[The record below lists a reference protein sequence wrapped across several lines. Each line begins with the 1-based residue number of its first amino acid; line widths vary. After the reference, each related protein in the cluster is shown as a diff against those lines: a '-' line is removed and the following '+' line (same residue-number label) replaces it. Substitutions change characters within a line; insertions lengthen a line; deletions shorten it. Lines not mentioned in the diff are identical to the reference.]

1 MAFGSI
7 WKFGADNSEYKQAV
21 REMPSEMD
29 KAAAKIEQ
37 RSKQMAG
44 KMSSVMGE
52 LGNIIAGGALAAG
65 MNQLL
70 QKFDDI
76 SDMAKRFG
84 TSAESIQKVAGAAE
98 VVGTNIDSVARA
110 MDKVGVQ
117 ANKAAREGGSLA
129 EAFARVNLDPAA
141 VAAAGL
147 EERVRMIAQ
156 AQQNANG
163 DAQKMAELY
172 EVIGIKAAGINFAE
186 LASEMERVSF
196 ASEST
201 VDALA
206 EAADHLTR
214 AKTAAAAFGA
224 ELMKAIITD
233 PAERIGNLIGSG
245 GKSFAT
251 NAEANRQMMEE
262 AAKAKLAREGKLL
275 ASDSSTSIGG
285 RILNNIG
292 DAVFPGGNL
301 GRRLFLGERG
311 ATLGNVSAGPNDIAN
326 AKMVADEV
334 ARMKAELAAAEAS
347 AKGLEQNL
355 EGSAEAT
362 QTAAEKAERL
372 KEIKNE
378 IKELEYEIR
387 KAQLEGNTELQKQL
401 EEAKM
406 FLEELVNNE
415 GNYGEAVNSVNREL
429 ELRTKE
435 LNAQVQKQRE
445 VIEQELKFQETMA
458 TGNEEQKAHAKWM
471 REYNKQLKDGA
482 DYNQAIR
489 SANLQT
495 YEDQLKSEE
504 QMSRGGGA
512 DSFSSS
518 AARGAR
524 EPSFFERVAQ
534 MQGDARASR
543 YFERAGNLSERGLFS
558 SAVKAEMRGELFRQ
572 TAMDD
577 ARVKDFIRSNYE
589 FAGRKAQNL
598 GEAFDDFKRMGGGLG
613 IADRLAKNMEVY
625 GLKYDRTKGQE
636 ANFKELLKAQ
646 SLTPEGRAKAE
657 QMAKDEAAGGSG
669 SKSSMG
675 GPATEKT
682 LQQILNKIKERPIL
696 VA

>member
-224 ELMKAIITD
+224 ELMKALITD

-251 NAEANRQMMEE
+251 NAEANQQMMEE

-275 ASDSSTSIGG
+275 ASDSTLQTQPQYLGG
-285 RILNNIG
+285 S
-292 DAVFPGGNL
+292 AVNML
-301 GRRLFLGERG
+301 G
-311 ATLGNVSAGPNDIAN
+311 ASPVKIVPGPNDIAN

-362 QTAAEKAERL
+362 QTAADKAERL

-512 DSFSSS
+512 DSFLPS
-518 AARGAR
+518 AAGAAR

-558 SAVKAEMRGELFRQ
+558 SAVKAEMRGESLRQ

-598 GEAFDDFKRMGGGLG
+598 GEAFDEFKGMSGGLG
-613 IADRLAKNMEVY
+613 IADRLSKNMEVY

-669 SKSSMG
+669 SKSSMA